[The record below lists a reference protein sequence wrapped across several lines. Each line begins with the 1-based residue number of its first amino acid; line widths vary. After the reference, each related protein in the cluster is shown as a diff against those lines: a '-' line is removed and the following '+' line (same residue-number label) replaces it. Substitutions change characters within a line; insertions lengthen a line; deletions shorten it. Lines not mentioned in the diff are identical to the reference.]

1 MFAFILYH
9 MCSDMVDGAILVLS
23 QVLLSYKFF
32 YDGWQSSVHGSNFT
46 FPILLLCVM
55 LTVSIL
61 FCRLLGKANKT

>member
-9 MCSDMVDGAILVLS
+9 MCSGMVVLS

-46 FPILLLCVM
+46 FPILLVCVM

-61 FCRLLGKANKT
+61 FCRLLGKANRT